1 MAHETE
7 NERNAT
13 THIRIAI
20 ADLIED
26 RKHEHS
32 REEIHSLFEAELD
45 RAFGEAA

>member
-7 NERNAT
+7 NERSAS

-32 REEIHSLFEAELD
+32 REEIHRLFEAELD